1 MLPMHFCLFDID
13 GTLLSSGGAGKA
25 AMETALATEFGVT
38 ELRGKVPFSGRTDRA
53 IVRDL
58 FALHEV
64 DESPANWERFL
75 TAYFRY
81 LPGCLARHKGRVLP
95 GVGALLERLA
105 SRTDV
110 GVGLL
115 TGNVRVGARLK
126 LEHYGIFH
134 HFPFGG
140 FGDLHLD
147 RCDVAREVLG
157 VLHERRNGSVD
168 LNRVWVIGDTPLDIA
183 CARAIG
189 ARTAAVAT
197 GQHGLDELAAARP
210 DLLFTDLSDPT
221 ELIAMLD

>member
-1 MLPMHFCLFDID
+1 MHFCLFDID

-25 AMETALATEFGVT
+25 AMETALASEFGVT

-64 DESPANWERFL
+64 EVSPANWERFL
-75 TAYFRY
+75 TAYFRH
-81 LPGCLARHKGRVLP
+81 LPVCLARHKGRVLP
-95 GVGALLERLA
+95 GVGDLLARLA

-115 TGNVRVGARLK
+115 TGNVRIGARLK

-140 FGDLHLD
+140 FGDDHLD
-147 RCDVAREVLG
+147 RCDVAREALR

-168 LNRVWVIGDTPLDIA
+168 LSRVWVIGDTPLDIA